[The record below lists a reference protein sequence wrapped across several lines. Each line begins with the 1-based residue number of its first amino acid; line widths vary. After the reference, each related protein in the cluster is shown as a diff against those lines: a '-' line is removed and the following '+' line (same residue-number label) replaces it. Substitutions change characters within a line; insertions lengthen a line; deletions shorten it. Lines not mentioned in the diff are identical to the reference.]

1 MIRGP
6 ERIGY
11 QVRYTSRPAVTRAMR
26 IAIQDL
32 GLDRLDIVYPGKD
45 CFPLGDN
52 IRAVGL
58 PELVQAAR

>member
-1 MIRGP
+1 
-6 ERIGY
+6 
-11 QVRYTSRPAVTRAMR
+11 MR